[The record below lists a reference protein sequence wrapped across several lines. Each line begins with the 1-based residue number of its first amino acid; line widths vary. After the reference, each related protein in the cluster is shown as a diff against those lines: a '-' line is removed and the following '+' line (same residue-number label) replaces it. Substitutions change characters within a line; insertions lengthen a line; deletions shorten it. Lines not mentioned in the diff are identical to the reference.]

1 MFQNF
6 ALATLGMFVFT
17 RQTVPFQSLDRT
29 SNWRHPTNAIVGA
42 MPKHNSRVKKAKL
55 SRLVAD

>member
-17 RQTVPFQSLDRT
+17 RKTVPFQSLDRT

-42 MPKHNSRVKKAKL
+42 MPKTQFTVRKAKP
-55 SRLVAD
+55 

>member
-6 ALATLGMFVFT
+6 ALAALGMFVFT

-29 SNWRHPTNAIVGA
+29 STWRHPTNAIVGA
-42 MPKHNSRVKKAKL
+42 MPKSRAEDFPLK
-55 SRLVAD
+55 RWN